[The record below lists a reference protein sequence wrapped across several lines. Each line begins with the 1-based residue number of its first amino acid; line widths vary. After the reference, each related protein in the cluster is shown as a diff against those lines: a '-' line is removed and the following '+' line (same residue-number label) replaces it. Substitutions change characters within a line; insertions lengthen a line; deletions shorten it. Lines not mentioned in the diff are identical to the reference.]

1 MKYKTLIIF
10 LIILICW
17 SFLFSAIKFFIWQDL
32 QTSIA
37 PDLES
42 IAWYLSLGSAFA
54 YLIWWAI
61 SLVFL
66 KRYLLFFFASL
77 IAILLIL
84 TYFFPIHSSIYLSFI
99 ISFIGFLYGLWVVLR
114 TIILSIEIE
123 KTWISDTKLN
133 AIANIL
139 FIIFLILGSI
149 LWSKINETLGH
160 NWIWILIWILI
171 FTAILSMF
179 LDYEK
184 FPVKTWIKSIV
195 SKKYLIEKKE
205 SFSQAMKE
213 FIPQIKY
220 IALNWKWIILTSSIL
235 WAITTIV
242 SQQAIQYS
250 IKNFDVSASEWAYIL
265 LFSSVWA
272 IFWNIISS
280 FLSKYR
286 WTVFLW
292 SSILM
297 SLLVLWFLVFADSFL
312 HVSILAAF
320 LWFTFGMAS
329 NMIDSYFLVE
339 IWKKDKK
346 EYWSASYGFVL
357 SVILFVF
364 MILASWINHKFWFN
378 VLIII
383 LATGLFVSSILFYI
397 NQDNALQVNN
407 E

>member
-17 SFLFSAIKFFIWQDL
+17 SFLFSGIKFFIWQDL

-149 LWSKINETLGH
+149 LRSKINEILGH

-286 WTVFLW
+286 WAVFLW

-297 SLLVLWFLVFADSFL
+297 SLLILWFLVFADSFL

-320 LWFTFGMAS
+320 LWFAFGMAS

-397 NQDNALQVNN
+397 NQDNALQVNS